1 MVAKPS
7 HGSLT
12 RKPLMP
18 VEAVNEKAPDEFRLS
33 RLNIFLFD
41 FNQARRFS
49 GYILRRKLHAVKNPH
64 AKAKLVHAAFNTSL
78 IVSYSRPFH
87 KSNDTAGVRVSLRKA
102 VQAVLTD
109 GDEIAL
115 HNRVIDMRDQ
125 TFAHSDAEAHEIE
138 GFNYDGSTVQI
149 YKFAFAPLTRDETR
163 LLSTMIKKWIDYVE
177 KLRSVLKQPAEK
189 NRAL

>member
-1 MVAKPS
+1 MS
-7 HGSLT
+7 
-12 RKPLMP
+12 
-18 VEAVNEKAPDEFRLS
+18 VEAVNEKAPDQFRLS

-49 GYILRRKLHAVKNPH
+49 GYILRKKLHAVKNPQ

-87 KSNDTAGVRVSLRKA
+87 KSNDTAGLCVSLREA
-102 VQAVLTD
+102 VQAVLSE

-115 HNRVIDMRDQ
+115 HHRVIDKRDRV
-125 TFAHSDAEAHEIE
+125 FAHSDAAAHEIK

-149 YKFAFAPLTRDETR
+149 YKTAFEPLTRDETR
-163 LLSTMIKKWIDYVE
+163 LLSTMILKWIAHVE
-177 KLRSVLKQPAEK
+177 KLRSESKLAFGSQSS
-189 NRAL
+189 